1 MPPIGCLRPQR
12 RLPPLQLAGFATFNV
27 AIMVLAA
34 GKLLNRRVR
43 FLRDF
48 SIPEPVSSGLLVC
61 VLLALVHS
69 LTGLAI
75 GFDLATRDF
84 LLLYFFAGIGL
95 NVDVRTLLAGG
106 RPLAILVVLTMV
118 FLVLQNLTGVTMA
131 ALLGLD
137 PVIGLLAGSTSL
149 VGGHG
154 TAIAWAPRFAE
165 QQGITNAL
173 EIGTACATF
182 GLVLSSLMGGPIAR
196 RLIQRHRL
204 STPGNGSGAA
214 GSGAAGS
221 GDTVSGAEA
230 RAGEAAAGGRD
241 PASITS
247 FRVLA
252 TLFWLNISLG
262 LGELLEEG
270 LAALGAR
277 LPLFVCCLF
286 AAILITNTV
295 PRLLPIP
302 WPAHSASLALVSE
315 VSLGIFL
322 AMSLMSLQLWT
333 LAGLGGP
340 LLVILA
346 AQFAVAALFAVLL
359 VFPAMGRDYEAA
371 VVCAGFGGFSL
382 GATPTAMA
390 NMAAVAG
397 LYGRAERAF
406 LVVPLVSG
414 FFIDITNSLVIQ
426 GFLRRIG

>member
-1 MPPIGCLRPQR
+1 M
-12 RLPPLQLAGFATFNV
+12 QLAGFATFNV

-34 GKLLNRRVR
+34 GKQLTRRVR
-43 FLRDF
+43 LLSEF

-61 VLLALVHS
+61 LLLALVQRLS
-69 LTGLAI
+69 GVEV

-95 NVDVRTLLAGG
+95 NADVRVLLAGG
-106 RPLAILVVLTMV
+106 RPLAILVALTMV
-118 FLVLQNLTGVTMA
+118 FLVMQNLTGITVA
-131 ALLGLD
+131 SLLGLD

-165 QQGITNAL
+165 QHGIANAL
-173 EIGTACATF
+173 EIGAACATF

-196 RLIQRHRL
+196 FLIRRHGL
-204 STPGNGSGAA
+204 STP
-214 GSGAAGS
+214 
-221 GDTVSGAEA
+221 
-230 RAGEAAAGGRD
+230 AAAAADTAATGKPPTAGQPRTANQART
-241 PASITS
+241 PSQAAPVSS
-247 FRVLA
+247 FSLLA
-252 TLFWLNISLG
+252 TLFWLNVSLG
-262 LGELLEEG
+262 LGELLEVG
-270 LAALGAR
+270 FAALDIK

-286 AAILITNTV
+286 AAIVITNTV

-302 WPAHSASLALVSE
+302 WPAHSPSLALVSE

-346 AQFAVAALFAVLL
+346 AQFAVAALFACLL
-359 VFPAMGRDYEAA
+359 VFPTMGRDYEAA

-397 LYGRAERAF
+397 LYGAAERAF

-426 GFLRRIG
+426 GFLQRLG